1 MANEEEVLI
10 KIDDV
15 SKWYGEVQALDRISL
30 EIHREDVSVICGP
43 SGCGKST
50 LLRCINGLEEFQKG
64 DVIVDGVSVRE
75 VQNTKKIYKLRSK
88 IGMVFQHFELYP
100 HLTALENITLA
111 PRKVF
116 NMSKKEAR
124 EKGMELLERV
134 GIPEQA
140 GQKPGELSGGQQQ
153 RVGIARAIAMDPQTI
168 MFDEP
173 TSALD
178 PEMIRDVLEVM
189 ADLAEGGLTMIV
201 VTHEMGFAKEVADEI
216 VFMEDGQVVEHEG
229 VETFFKNPESE
240 RAKEFVDRVLVHI
253 K

>member
-10 KIDDV
+10 NIDDV

-50 LLRCINGLEEFQKG
+50 LLRCINGLEEFQQG
-64 DVIVDGVSVRE
+64 DVIVDGVSVKE

-124 EKGMELLERV
+124 EKGMELLKRV

-140 GQKPGELSGGQQQ
+140 EKKPGELSGGQQQ

>member
-1 MANEEEVLI
+1 MVSGGETLI
-10 KIDDV
+10 KIEEL
-15 SKWYGEVQALDRISL
+15 SKWYGEIQALDKVSL
-30 EIHREDVSVICGP
+30 DIHREDVIVICGP

-50 LLRCINGLEEFQKG
+50 LLRCINGLEEFREG
-64 DVIVDGVSVRE
+64 DIIVSGISVKS
-75 VQNTKKIYKLRSK
+75 VQNTKKIYKLRSQ

-111 PRKVF
+111 PQKVF
-116 NMSKKEAR
+116 KMKKKEAR
-124 EKGMELLERV
+124 ARGMELLERV

-140 GQKPGELSGGQQQ
+140 HKKPGELSGGQQQ

-178 PEMIRDVLEVM
+178 PEMIRDVLAVM
-189 ADLAEGGLTMIV
+189 AELAEGGLTMVV
-201 VTHEMGFAKEVADEI
+201 VTHEMGFAKEVSNKIA
-216 VFMEDGQVVEHEG
+216 FMEGGRIVEHDD
-229 VETFFKNPESE
+229 VKTFFENPESE

-253 K
+253 

>member
-1 MANEEEVLI
+1 MANEKETLI
-10 KIDDV
+10 KIDEV
-15 SKWYGEVQALDRISL
+15 GKWYEDVQALDGISM
-30 EIHREDVSVICGP
+30 EIDRKDVVVICGP

-50 LLRCINGLEEFQKG
+50 LLRCINGLEEFEEG

-75 VQNTKKIYKLRSK
+75 VRGTKNIYKLRSK

-100 HLTALENITLA
+100 HLTALENVTLA
-111 PRKVF
+111 PKKVF

-124 EKGMELLERV
+124 QKGMELLERV

-140 GQKPGELSGGQQQ
+140 DQKPGELSGGQQQ

-189 ADLAEGGLTMIV
+189 ADLAKEGLTMIV

-216 VFMEDGQVVEHEG
+216 AFMENGNIVEHND

-253 K
+253 

>member
-1 MANEEEVLI
+1 MADEKDSLIQINE
-10 KIDDV
+10 V
-15 SKWYGEVQALDRISL
+15 SKWYEDVQALDGISFD
-30 EIHREDVSVICGP
+30 IHRKDVVVICGP

-50 LLRCINGLEEFQKG
+50 LLRCINGLEEFEEG

-75 VQNTKKIYKLRSK
+75 VQGTKRIYKLRSK

-100 HLTALENITLA
+100 HLTALENVTLA
-111 PRKVF
+111 PKKVF
-116 NMSKKEAR
+116 NMSKREATER
-124 EKGMELLERV
+124 GMELLERV

-140 GQKPGELSGGQQQ
+140 NQKPGELSGGQQQ
-153 RVGIARAIAMDPQTI
+153 RVGIARAIAMNPQTI

-216 VFMEDGQVVEHEG
+216 AFMEDGSIVEHDD
-229 VETFFKNPESE
+229 VETFFTNPESE

-253 K
+253 